1 MPSGNF
7 LVHTQ
12 TLLLPG
18 LACPEAFILPQ
29 REQGQ
34 EDHPAILQIRGRVVW
49 EEAALASQLAKTS
62 YITAHDAGVR
72 EDPQGTQWGGE
83 NGGLTLRPAPSHHLS
98 LEQPKQQ
105 AEGWASSLI
114 LPMPRSLSTLE
125 LGRAIF
131 TLVNRLGEGV
141 LAHLMAK
148 INASNAA
155 MSECEKHHEQM
166 KAGWSLQALSYRP
179 ALTLYTHM
187 FYWSHWRADSRPTV
201 EWLAVFP

>member
-1 MPSGNF
+1 MGRGEWGADLEACSFSPS
-7 LVHTQ
+7 
-12 TLLLPG
+12 LPR
-18 LACPEAFILPQ
+18 AAQ
-29 REQGQ
+29 
-34 EDHPAILQIRGRVVW
+34 AAGR
-49 EEAALASQLAKTS
+49 
-62 YITAHDAGVR
+62 
-72 EDPQGTQWGGE
+72 
-83 NGGLTLRPAPSHHLS
+83 
-98 LEQPKQQ
+98 
-105 AEGWASSLI
+105 GWASSLI

-155 MSECEKHHEQM
+155 MSEGEKHHEQM